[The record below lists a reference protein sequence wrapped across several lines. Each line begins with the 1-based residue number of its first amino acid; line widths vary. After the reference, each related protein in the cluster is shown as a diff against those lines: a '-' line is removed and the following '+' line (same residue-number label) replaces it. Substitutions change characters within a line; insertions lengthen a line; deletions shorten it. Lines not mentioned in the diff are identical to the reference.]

1 LVLVI
6 SDRGTDRR
14 RVRDASLLAAFPMT
28 AWTGMLRSQPLERR
42 AGRVRS
48 IRSPGTSPGNQ
59 PCARCFLLQG
69 NQPCAR
75 CFLLQGNQPRAR
87 SYLFQAT
94 SPRTQ
99 PQKQIRSKERA

>member
-69 NQPCAR
+69 NQP
-75 CFLLQGNQPRAR
+75 RAR